1 MKGRV
6 RRLLVAAGPT
16 REYIDPVRYISNDSS
31 GLMGFSLAA
40 AAARMGLS
48 VTLVAGP
55 VCLPTP
61 AGVRRV
67 DVVSARQMAAAVLRL
82 ARRADAVIMAAAV
95 ADYRPSRCAKRKI
108 KRAASRSHGLTIPLT
123 ENPDILSELG
133 RRRRAHQTLVGFALE
148 TSDLE
153 RNARAKLRGKG
164 CDWIVANLATNIGAG
179 AGSALLIGKN
189 GESVK
194 LRRMPKEELS
204 SIILSHVLV

>member
-67 DVVSARQMAAAVLRL
+67 DVVSARQMAALSQ
-82 ARRADAVIMAAAV
+82 I
-95 ADYRPSRCAKRKI
+95 RPFFE
-108 KRAASRSHGLTIPLT
+108 GLTNSARP
-123 ENPDILSELG
+123 
-133 RRRRAHQTLVGFALE
+133 RA
-148 TSDLE
+148 
-153 RNARAKLRGKG
+153 LR
-164 CDWIVANLATNIGAG
+164 
-179 AGSALLIGKN
+179 
-189 GESVK
+189 
-194 LRRMPKEELS
+194 
-204 SIILSHVLV
+204 